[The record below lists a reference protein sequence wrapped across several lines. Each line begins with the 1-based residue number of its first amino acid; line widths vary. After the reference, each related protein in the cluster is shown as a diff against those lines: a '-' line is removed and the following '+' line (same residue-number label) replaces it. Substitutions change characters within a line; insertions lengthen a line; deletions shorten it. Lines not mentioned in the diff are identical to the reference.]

1 MHALRTQAHTWKKTR
16 RTRLS
21 RQRKRSNFVTLCF
34 FVLLE
39 IRPSELIAPNEQTLS
54 SLSTE
59 SLTAQLQ
66 RLGFPNFLSVFV
78 LVVFFAFSITFSS
91 VFFSSVFSFSP
102 FSRFFSGAFNDSI
115 MLAGGPASL
124 PTSRLLHPEE
134 EAILPVAL
142 AAPMERRFSPYVNNG
157 GTVVCVAGEDFAVAV
172 GDTRLSTGFSIYSRR
187 QSKITKLTDKVVLA
201 TSGMEADK
209 TTLHNLLK
217 IRIEQ
222 YTHQHRHPPSL
233 NAIAQLL
240 STVLYS
246 RRFFPFYTFNVLCGI
261 DENGKGAVYGYDAI
275 GSFEPSRYNCAGTG
289 AHLIMPVLDNQIS
302 RNNQQGEKAPLT
314 RERIVEIVKSAV
326 ASAGERDIFTGDQA
340 EVVMISQSGI
350 EKTLMD
356 LRAD

>member
-1 MHALRTQAHTWKKTR
+1 MLVPCPSPLPA
-16 RTRLS
+16 
-21 RQRKRSNFVTLCF
+21 V
-34 FVLLE
+34 
-39 IRPSELIAPNEQTLS
+39 RPLHDEAE
-54 SLSTE
+54 E
-59 SLTAQLQ
+59 
-66 RLGFPNFLSVFV
+66 R
-78 LVVFFAFSITFSS
+78 
-91 VFFSSVFSFSP
+91 
-102 FSRFFSGAFNDSI
+102 
-115 MLAGGPASL
+115 SL
-124 PTSRLLHPEE
+124 PVS
-134 EAILPVAL
+134 L

-172 GDTRLSTGFSIYSRR
+172 GDTRLSTGFSIYSRF

-201 TSGMEADK
+201 TSGMQADK
-209 TTLHNLLK
+209 TTLHNLLQ

-240 STVLYS
+240 STMLYS

-275 GSFEPSRYNCAGTG
+275 GSFEAARYNCAGTG

-314 RERIVEIVKSAV
+314 REQVVDIIKSAV

>member
-39 IRPSELIAPNEQTLS
+39 IRPSELIAPNEQTLC

-157 GTVVCVAGEDFAVAV
+157 G
-172 GDTRLSTGFSIYSRR
+172 
-187 QSKITKLTDKVVLA
+187 
-201 TSGMEADK
+201 
-209 TTLHNLLK
+209 
-217 IRIEQ
+217 
-222 YTHQHRHPPSL
+222 
-233 NAIAQLL
+233 
-240 STVLYS
+240 
-246 RRFFPFYTFNVLCGI
+246 
-261 DENGKGAVYGYDAI
+261 
-275 GSFEPSRYNCAGTG
+275 
-289 AHLIMPVLDNQIS
+289 
-302 RNNQQGEKAPLT
+302 
-314 RERIVEIVKSAV
+314 
-326 ASAGERDIFTGDQA
+326 
-340 EVVMISQSGI
+340 
-350 EKTLMD
+350 
-356 LRAD
+356 